1 MLGNGKRL
9 RGTHTHMADLIA
21 DLPFRVIDSRGH
33 EFYANAVGE
42 RRSDGE
48 WEGWL
53 EYVPLDDTD
62 VLVTQTETTQSNRAA
77 LQRWAEALTDTYV
90 EGAFSRAVAATSDAL
105 LTRLVARRAEM
116 AAAVRAKV
124 DLPDPFQLFAL
135 GAERMR
141 ARLNALP
148 RSTLLEI
155 ITAFELNPAGKSLVW
170 LDDRQLVTFIVTAT
184 EVQLRQGR
192 RVT

>member
-1 MLGNGKRL
+1 MS
-9 RGTHTHMADLIA
+9 DLIA
-21 DLPFRVIDSRGH
+21 DLPFQVIDRQGH
-33 EFYANAVGE
+33 EFYVSAVGE
-42 RRSDGE
+42 PRSDGE

-53 EYVPLDDTD
+53 EYVPLDDSD
-62 VLVTQTETTQSNRAA
+62 VLVTRTETTQSSRAA
-77 LQRWAEALTDTYV
+77 LERWAETLTRTYV
-90 EGAFSRAVAATSDAL
+90 EGAFVRADIGTNDAVRA
-105 LTRLVARRAEM
+105 RLVARRAEM

-155 ITAFELNPAGKSLVW
+155 ITAFELNPAGKSLAW
-170 LDDRQLVTFIVTAT
+170 LNDRQLVTFIVTAT

-192 RVT
+192 RAT

>member
-1 MLGNGKRL
+1 
-9 RGTHTHMADLIA
+9 MADLIA

-170 LDDRQLVTFIVTAT
+170 LNDRQLVTFIVTAT

-192 RVT
+192 RVR